1 MTATDE
7 IKEIIDRETQG
18 WNNQDLDLLMSI
30 FHYDMVWQ
38 WAKTPQSHDPMDWI
52 FELGKFDNKR
62 WRKNWR

>member
-30 FHYDMVWQ
+30 FHHDMVWP
-38 WAKTPQSHDPMDWI
+38 WPKTPQSHDTMD
-52 FELGKFDNKR
+52 
-62 WRKNWR
+62 